1 MFVWIVRFS
10 KIFNIILVI
19 FSSDKVVVYIA
30 HKFIRDVNL
39 WTMYTTTLSDEE
51 MTIIK
56 VADLEKLHNFVVDN
70 FFIWSHLF
78 KENYVWISRIRNL
91 DF

>member
-1 MFVWIVRFS
+1 MDIIIMFVWIVRFS

-39 WTMYTTTLSDEE
+39 
-51 MTIIK
+51 
-56 VADLEKLHNFVVDN
+56 
-70 FFIWSHLF
+70 
-78 KENYVWISRIRNL
+78 
-91 DF
+91 